1 MSSLG
6 TGARAPLLPQRSS
19 RLTYRRLRHPTP
31 LPVAASNA
39 HGLWRRYLD
48 RLTWLFG

>member
-1 MSSLG
+1 MPSLD
-6 TGARAPLLPQRSS
+6 TGRRAALLPQRSS

-31 LPVAASNA
+31 LPALASN
-39 HGLWRRYLD
+39 GLWRRYLG

>member
-1 MSSLG
+1 MSSLD
-6 TGARAPLLPQRSS
+6 TGHRAPLLPQRSS

-31 LPVAASNA
+31 LPAVASNRV
-39 HGLWRRYLD
+39 WRRYLG

>member
-1 MSSLG
+1 MFSPD
-6 TGARAPLLPQRSS
+6 TGHRAPRMPQRSS

-31 LPVAASNA
+31 LPVVASR
-39 HGLWRRYLD
+39 GVWRRYLG

>member
-1 MSSLG
+1 MSSFD
-6 TGARAPLLPQRSS
+6 TGHRAPLLPQRSS

-31 LPVAASNA
+31 LPAAAANR
-39 HGLWRRYLD
+39 LWRRYLG

>member
-1 MSSLG
+1 MPSLD
-6 TGARAPLLPQRSS
+6 TDRRAPLLPQRSS

-31 LPVAASNA
+31 LPAVAAS
-39 HGLWRRYLD
+39 GLWRRYLG